1 MVNHHD
7 WYAFFEKA
15 GVQIDSVVDLND
27 VSGPRHVRYLDLIR
41 SNDTDEPLPD
51 AVVESSGVP
60 LVYVVRHDTLGS
72 APGDQHALKQLVRVL
87 ACRADARYLAVLE
100 PGQVVVYPILMD
112 AVLRQPLFHDT
123 EAASY
128 AMFRGMLT
136 GSAAQKTSSTISR
149 KSRKS
154 SKAAVQWVDE
164 LLFQLLSDAAR
175 AIHAAVPAC

>member
-1 MVNHHD
+1 MINHHD
-7 WYAFFEKA
+7 LYAFFAKA

-60 LVYVVRHDTLGS
+60 LIYVVRHDTLGS
-72 APGDQHALKQLVRVL
+72 APGDQQALKQLVRVL
-87 ACRADARYLAVLE
+87 ACRADARYLAVLK

-112 AVLRQPLFHDT
+112 VALRQPLFHDT

-136 GSAAQKTSSTISR
+136 GSAAQKTPSPI
-149 KSRKS
+149 SRKS
-154 SKAAVQWVDE
+154 SKAAVQWLDE
-164 LLFQLLSDAAR
+164 LL
-175 AIHAAVPAC
+175 

>member
-60 LVYVVRHDTLGS
+60 LVYVVRHDTSLP
-72 APGDQHALKQLVRVL
+72 AALMRVIWPCSSL
-87 ACRADARYLAVLE
+87 ARSL
-100 PGQVVVYPILMD
+100 
-112 AVLRQPLFHDT
+112 
-123 EAASY
+123 
-128 AMFRGMLT
+128 
-136 GSAAQKTSSTISR
+136 STRS
-149 KSRKS
+149 
-154 SKAAVQWVDE
+154 
-164 LLFQLLSDAAR
+164 
-175 AIHAAVPAC
+175 